1 MMRTQRIPTV
11 LVREEVEKLIST
23 AERDIETSQSEH
35 QRFNATRNVAILR
48 VFWSTG
54 LRVQELANLNCDC
67 VFEKEMR
74 IKIRCGKFGNNDY
87 QPIAR
92 EATWE
97 ALGRYLALRR
107 GIEGKGEALFIS
119 FYGQRILAR
128 QINRYLKDYA
138 ARTGLSKNLHCHT
151 LRHSFGSEYYR
162 ITNDLNRTKE
172 IMRHRSISSTEI
184 YLHTTKERLAEGLVE
199 AGL

>member
-1 MMRTQRIPTV
+1 MRRQRIPTV
-11 LVREEVEKLIST
+11 LTREEVEDLIST
-23 AERDIETSQSEH
+23 VERDIETCQTEH

-48 VFWSTG
+48 LFWSTG
-54 LRVQELANLNCDC
+54 LRVQELANLDVDC
-67 VFEKEMR
+67 IFEKEMR
-74 IKIRCGKFGNNDY
+74 IKVRLGKFGNNDY
-87 QPIAR
+87 QPVAR
-92 EATWE
+92 KETWQ
-97 ALGRYLALRR
+97 ALEKYLELRE

-128 QINRYLKDYA
+128 QINRYLKAYA
-138 ARTGLSKNLHCHT
+138 ARAGISKNVHCHT

-172 IMRHRSISSTEI
+172 IMRHQSISSTEI

-199 AGL
+199 ANL